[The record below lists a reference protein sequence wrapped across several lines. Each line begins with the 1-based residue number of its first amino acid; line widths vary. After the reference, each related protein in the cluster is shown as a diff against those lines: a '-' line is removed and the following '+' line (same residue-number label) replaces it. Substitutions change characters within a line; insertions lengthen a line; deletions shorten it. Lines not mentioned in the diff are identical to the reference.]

1 MPGDRRWPLPA
12 LLTLSIARLWLMPL
26 PSSFWL
32 DETATVFV
40 ARYGSAHPSLAVAA
54 PQAWHSWYYP
64 LIHWEA
70 VAFGYSEI
78 ATRALS
84 VLAMLGFLALFARL
98 AVRLI
103 HPAAGWFAVFACLA
117 LPGLNYQAANARPY
131 ALGMCLFAAALL
143 LLIRWFDSGT
153 WFAGLLFASVAALV
167 LYIHLL
173 FWPSCLVFALYAAV
187 RLREGK
193 TAVSRWQAS
202 VVFGLWIALV
212 TPVVAET
219 LGLLKEAG
227 AHVIAPLPTAAQGV
241 RSLELMLLAACAAGA
256 WLIGRAGRWRADS
269 GRPAVSALVLIGA
282 WWLCQPVVLFAF
294 SWLTGDGVF
303 VPRYLQLALP
313 GAALAAT
320 AAAAPFIPAA
330 RWRLMAGVLGI
341 GALLFVGQWRTLWP
355 RHHNSDWRAGAR
367 AVNQV
372 EARGAIPVLCP
383 SPFIEARPPAWRPDY
398 PLPGF
403 LYSHLDVYP
412 IAARPYLLPFEAS
425 AQAEE
430 FASNLAHG
438 PLPAARGFVIY
449 GWLPQVNFW
458 RDWFARRPE
467 YSGWRQRRLGPFADV
482 DVVVFEAGP
491 KVDTR
496 GNRF

>member
-1 MPGDRRWPLPA
+1 MPGHRRWPLPA
-12 LLTLSIARLWLMPL
+12 LLALCVARLWLMPL

-40 ARYGSAHPSLAVAA
+40 ARYGSAHSSLAIAA
-54 PQAWHSWYYP
+54 PQAWRSWYYP
-64 LIHWEA
+64 LIHWEGA
-70 VAFGYSEI
+70 AFGYSEVS
-78 ATRALS
+78 TRLVS
-84 VLAMLGFLALFARL
+84 VLAMLAFLALFARL
-98 AVRLI
+98 ASRLI
-103 HPAAGWFAVFACLA
+103 HPDASWLAVFACLA
-117 LPGLNYQAANARPY
+117 LPGFNYQAANARPY
-131 ALGMCLFAAALL
+131 ALGMCVFAAALL
-143 LLIRWFDSGT
+143 LLIRWLDAGG
-153 WFAGLLFASVAALV
+153 WAAGAAFAGAAALV

-173 FWPSCLVFALYAAV
+173 FWPSCLVFVVYAAV
-187 RLREGK
+187 RLRQGK
-193 TAVSRWQAS
+193 PAAWRQAG
-202 VVFGLWIALV
+202 VVFGLWAVLLLPI
-212 TPVVAET
+212 VAAT

-227 AHVIAPLPTAAQGV
+227 AHVIAPPPSVAQLI
-241 RSLELMLLAACAAGA
+241 RSLELTLLLACAAGA
-256 WLIGRAGRWRADS
+256 WLIARARRWQADS
-269 GRPAVSALVLIGA
+269 GKLSTSALALIAG
-282 WWLCQPVVLFAF
+282 WWLCQPVLLYAF

-320 AAAAPFIPAA
+320 AAAAPFIPAT

-341 GALLFVGQWRTLWP
+341 GALVFLGQWRTLWP

-372 EARGAIPVLCP
+372 EAHGAIPVLCP

-412 IAARPYLLPFEAS
+412 ISSQPYLLPFEAS
-425 AQAEE
+425 ALAEE
-430 FASNLAHG
+430 FAANLSHG
-438 PLPAARGFVIY
+438 PLSASQGFVIY

-482 DVVVFEAGP
+482 DVVVFEAGA

-496 GNRF
+496 DDRF